1 MSTGQLYV
9 VWSTLCRL
17 VKFYV
22 VWSTLCRLVKFYM
35 STGQL
40 NVVWS
45 SFICLLV
52 NFHIRSRKADLPFAI
67 RARKRELRLQRYVSR
82 ITRTENFR
90 SQNFSKLFLKL
101 LLFMFH
107 ATLII
112 MSRKY
117 FFRFSKFTHTLR
129 YTILDSRAP
138 LVMRSRKAGLPFA
151 IRARKRELRLQRY
164 VSRMTRTENLLS
176 QNFSKFFWKLLLF
189 MFHATLIIMS
199 RKYFFRFSKVTH
211 TLRYTILDSRAPLVM
226 RSRKAG
232 LPFAIRARKLRKLG
246 SSAFRGTYRECTYN
260 RNSRKAV
267 NLISFIYLILVENV
281 TFGPQILW
289 KIRKLGPQI

>member
-1 MSTGQLYV
+1 MKFPKLCTFISVQ
-9 VWSTLCRL
+9 TL
-17 VKFYV
+17 
-22 VWSTLCRLVKFYM
+22 WT
-35 STGQL
+35 
-40 NVVWS
+40 N
-45 SFICLLV
+45 
-52 NFHIRSRKADLPFAI
+52 IR
-67 RARKRELRLQRYVSR
+67 
-82 ITRTENFR
+82 N
-90 SQNFSKLFLKL
+90 
-101 LLFMFH
+101 
-107 ATLII
+107 II
-112 MSRKY
+112 
-117 FFRFSKFTHTLR
+117 
-129 YTILDSRAP
+129 
-138 LVMRSRKAGLPFA
+138 
-151 IRARKRELRLQRY
+151 
-164 VSRMTRTENLLS
+164 
-176 QNFSKFFWKLLLF
+176 KLLLF

>member
-1 MSTGQLYV
+1 MSFGQVFYV
-9 VWSTLCRL
+9 YWSTLCRL
-17 VKFYV
+17 VNFMSFGQVLYV

-52 NFHIRSRKADLPFAI
+52 NFHIRSRKAD
-67 RARKRELRLQRYVSR
+67 
-82 ITRTENFR
+82 
-90 SQNFSKLFLKL
+90 
-101 LLFMFH
+101 
-107 ATLII
+107 
-112 MSRKY
+112 
-117 FFRFSKFTHTLR
+117 
-129 YTILDSRAP
+129 
-138 LVMRSRKAGLPFA
+138 
-151 IRARKRELRLQRY
+151 
-164 VSRMTRTENLLS
+164 
-176 QNFSKFFWKLLLF
+176 
-189 MFHATLIIMS
+189 
-199 RKYFFRFSKVTH
+199 
-211 TLRYTILDSRAPLVM
+211 
-226 RSRKAG
+226 

>member
-1 MSTGQLYV
+1 MSFGQVFYV
-9 VWSTLCRL
+9 YWSTLCRL
-17 VKFYV
+17 VNFMSFGQVLYV

-52 NFHIRSRKADLPFAI
+52 NFQIRSRKADLPFAI

-151 IRARKRELRLQRY
+151 IRARKLRKLRLQRY
-164 VSRMTRTENLLS
+164 VSRMYLQSELTEGC
-176 QNFSKFFWKLLLF
+176 KF
-189 MFHATLIIMS
+189 
-199 RKYFFRFSKVTH
+199 
-211 TLRYTILDSRAPLVM
+211 D
-226 RSRKAG
+226 
-232 LPFAIRARKLRKLG
+232 
-246 SSAFRGTYRECTYN
+246 
-260 RNSRKAV
+260 
-267 NLISFIYLILVENV
+267 
-281 TFGPQILW
+281 
-289 KIRKLGPQI
+289 

>member
-1 MSTGQLYV
+1 MSFGQVFYV
-9 VWSTLCRL
+9 YWSTLCRL
-17 VKFYV
+17 VNFMSFGQVLYV

-52 NFHIRSRKADLPFAI
+52 NFHILSRKAD
-67 RARKRELRLQRYVSR
+67 
-82 ITRTENFR
+82 
-90 SQNFSKLFLKL
+90 
-101 LLFMFH
+101 
-107 ATLII
+107 
-112 MSRKY
+112 
-117 FFRFSKFTHTLR
+117 
-129 YTILDSRAP
+129 
-138 LVMRSRKAGLPFA
+138 LPFA

-199 RKYFFRFSKVTH
+199 RKYFFRFSKVTR

>member
-1 MSTGQLYV
+1 MSFGQVL
-9 VWSTLCRL
+9 
-17 VKFYV
+17 YV

-52 NFHIRSRKADLPFAI
+52 NFHIRSRKAD
-67 RARKRELRLQRYVSR
+67 
-82 ITRTENFR
+82 
-90 SQNFSKLFLKL
+90 
-101 LLFMFH
+101 
-107 ATLII
+107 
-112 MSRKY
+112 
-117 FFRFSKFTHTLR
+117 
-129 YTILDSRAP
+129 
-138 LVMRSRKAGLPFA
+138 LPFA

>member
-1 MSTGQLYV
+1 M
-9 VWSTLCRL
+9 RL
-17 VKFYV
+17 
-22 VWSTLCRLVKFYM
+22 T
-35 STGQL
+35 
-40 NVVWS
+40 
-45 SFICLLV
+45 
-52 NFHIRSRKADLPFAI
+52 PP
-67 RARKRELRLQRYVSR
+67 
-82 ITRTENFR
+82 NFR

-226 RSRKAG
+226 RSREAG

>member
-1 MSTGQLYV
+1 MSFGQVFYV
-9 VWSTLCRL
+9 YWSTLCRL
-17 VKFYV
+17 VNFMSFGQVLYV

-52 NFHIRSRKADLPFAI
+52 NFHIRSRKAD
-67 RARKRELRLQRYVSR
+67 
-82 ITRTENFR
+82 
-90 SQNFSKLFLKL
+90 
-101 LLFMFH
+101 
-107 ATLII
+107 
-112 MSRKY
+112 
-117 FFRFSKFTHTLR
+117 
-129 YTILDSRAP
+129 
-138 LVMRSRKAGLPFA
+138 LPFA

-289 KIRKLGPQI
+289 KICKLGPQI

>member
-1 MSTGQLYV
+1 
-9 VWSTLCRL
+9 
-17 VKFYV
+17 
-22 VWSTLCRLVKFYM
+22 M

-52 NFHIRSRKADLPFAI
+52 NFHIRSRKAD
-67 RARKRELRLQRYVSR
+67 
-82 ITRTENFR
+82 
-90 SQNFSKLFLKL
+90 
-101 LLFMFH
+101 
-107 ATLII
+107 
-112 MSRKY
+112 
-117 FFRFSKFTHTLR
+117 
-129 YTILDSRAP
+129 
-138 LVMRSRKAGLPFA
+138 LPFA